1 MEKKIPHV
9 LLIYRRMIPSIRLC
23 GHCQMEALAAE
34 GKVEYRAIQE
44 MRLKKADLEWA
55 EIALLG
61 RLDSW
66 YQLQLV
72 KRLKQA
78 GKTLVYQID
87 DDLLNIPDTV
97 SSAAYYNQ
105 KSIQQ
110 CIREIIRISDV
121 LISPSPL
128 LLRKYANGKKVIR
141 IEEPAIHPVPFK
153 AHDSQK
159 PVRIGFAGS
168 LDRAGDLEEVLR
180 ESLKAVKGK
189 YGDKVSFEFFG
200 ARPSYADEI
209 GASCIPYTNS
219 YDDYR
224 KTLNEAEWDIGLAPM
239 PVTPFHACKHYNK
252 FVEYA
257 AAGIAGI
264 YSNVPPYDRLEAFP
278 GCAILCENTAEEWT
292 KAICKLV
299 DDPVTR
305 EEVRKKVSEKAENE
319 LSIQSSGEKI
329 LRELTGSTGSGGGNF
344 RGLLFLKGMNVIKR
358 TITSVKAHGVFGFIG
373 LLLDKA
379 LKRGQFASG

>member
-168 LDRAGDLEEVLR
+168 VDRAGDLEEVLK
-180 ESLKAVKGK
+180 ESLKTVKQK
-189 YGDKVSFEFFG
+189 YGEKVSFEFFG
-200 ARPSYADEI
+200 AKPSYAEEI

-224 KTLNEAEWDIGLAPM
+224 RTLNRAEWDIGLAPM

-278 GCAILCENTAEEWT
+278 GCAILCENTAGEWT
-292 KAICKLV
+292 KAICSLV

-305 EEVRKKVSEKAENE
+305 EEIRKKVSEKAENE
-319 LSIQSSGEKI
+319 LSIQSSGEQI
-329 LRELTGSTGSGGGNF
+329 LRELAGSTGAAGGDF
-344 RGLLFLKGMNVIKR
+344 RGLLFLKGMNAVKR
-358 TITSVKAHGVFGFIG
+358 TMTSVKAHGVFGFIR
-373 LLLDKA
+373 LLWDKA
-379 LKRGQFASG
+379 LRRGQFAGG